1 MIYNVVLQN
10 SSTFTVD
17 DQELALWL
25 MIEQKSGLTFGEIEA
40 MRGKGSLTAN
50 AWIMFCGAIR
60 QGKTELMKL
69 ETWLEHE
76 FDDFDIEDD
85 SPKESTSDPSSSD

>member
-1 MIYNVVLQN
+1 MIYNVKTQQG
-10 SSTFTVD
+10 TQFQVD
-17 DQELALWL
+17 DQSLRLWL
-25 MIEQKSGLTFGEIEA
+25 DIEQMSGLTFGEIET

-60 QGKTELMKL
+60 QNATELKTL
-69 ETWLEHE
+69 PAWLEHE